1 MLKKVKVTNVHTGHT
16 TITMVDTDTHEKAL
30 IGSGMAS
37 NETAAIEDIVGVD
50 EKIQRLTSTK
60 GGVDDRAQLFSGVGR
75 CLERNITLTKALGLQ
90 VNRMKSARYK
100 GVIAEIIFA
109 IQQGEKLSDAMVK
122 YPDVFP
128 DDILSLIVA
137 GEEAG
142 QLARVC
148 KRIGIAQKKSSK
160 IIKKLKN
167 GMIYPAVVIVLAVGV
182 IIAMSFTLVPA
193 MSKLFESFGAALPMG
208 TKALIWFSKL
218 LMERPYMAAAP
229 FVALYFAFQ
238 NFGKFTS
245 IPRVQ
250 DLILKLP
257 IVGNLTRKSAAAVSF
272 RTMAMLVDSNVRLTS
287 ALEITARASWH
298 HHYREFF
305 SRLKDHINIGRNL
318 HEGFLMESHWLG
330 PDARTIC
337 GMIEL
342 AAETGTGT
350 EMLAEIADDYEEEL
364 DNLASQMDKIIEP
377 LTMMILGVLVGF
389 LIYAIYGPI
398 FSLGDVV
405 LGKKGGG

>member
-1 MLKKVKVTNVHTGHT
+1 MLKKVKVTNVNTGRT
-16 TITMVDTDTHEKAL
+16 SITLVDTDSHEKAL
-30 IGSGMAS
+30 IGSGVAS

-50 EKIQRLTSTK
+50 ETIHRLTTSK
-60 GGVDDRAQLFSGVGR
+60 GGVDDRAQLFSGLGR
-75 CLERNITLTKALGLQ
+75 CLERNISVTKSLALQ
-90 VNRMKSARYK
+90 VNRMQSARYK
-100 GVIAEIIFA
+100 GVIAELISA
-109 IQQGEKLSDAMVK
+109 IGTGEKLSDCMAK
-122 YPDVFP
+122 RPDVFP
-128 DDILSLIVA
+128 DDILSLIIA

-142 QLARVC
+142 QLPRVC
-148 KRIGIAQKKSSK
+148 KRIGAAQKKSSK

-193 MSKLFESFGAALPMG
+193 MSKLFESFGQDLPLG
-208 TKALIWFSKL
+208 TKMLIWLSKL
-218 LMERPYMAAAP
+218 LMEQPYMAAAP
-229 FVALYFAFQ
+229 FFGLYVLFQ
-238 NFGKFTS
+238 NFGKITA
-245 IPRVQ
+245 IPAVQ

-257 IVGNLTRKSAAAVSF
+257 IVGNLTRKSAAAISF
-272 RTMAMLVDSNVRLTS
+272 RTMAMLVDSNVRLSS

-305 SRLKDHINIGRNL
+305 SRLRDHIAVGRNL

-330 PDARTIC
+330 PDARSIC

-350 EMLAEIADDYEEEL
+350 EMLSEIADDYEEEL
-364 DNLASQMDKIIEP
+364 DNLAGQMDKIIEP

-405 LGKKGGG
+405 LGKKG

>member
-37 NETAAIEDIVGVD
+37 NETAAIEDITGVD
-50 EKIQRLTSTK
+50 EKLQRLTSSK
-60 GGVDDRAQLFSGVGR
+60 GGVDDRAQLFAGVGR
-75 CLERNITLTKALGLQ
+75 CLERNITLTKALALQ

-100 GVIAEIIFA
+100 GVIAEIIYA
-109 IQQGEKLSDAMVK
+109 IQQGEKLSDTMVK

-128 DDILSLIVA
+128 DDILSLIIA

-167 GMIYPAVVIVLAVGV
+167 GMIYPAVVIVLAVAV

-193 MSKLFESFGAALPMG
+193 MSKLFEQFGANLPLG
-208 TKALIWFSKL
+208 TKMLIWFSKL
-218 LMERPYMAAAP
+218 LLERPYMAMLP
-229 FVALYFAFQ
+229 FVGLYFAFQ
-238 NFGKFTS
+238 NFGKFTA
-245 IPRVQ
+245 IPKVQ
-250 DLILKLP
+250 DIILKLP

-298 HHYREFF
+298 YHYKEFF
-305 SRLKDHINIGRNL
+305 GRLRDHINIGRNL

-405 LGKKGGG
+405 LGKKG